1 MGLKLMVLAEFYC
14 IFDSMEVRIDSAWKK
29 ALQNE
34 FSQPYFSSLVEFVKQ
49 EYQQHPGAIFPKGS
63 QIFSAFEACPPEK
76 VRVVILGQDP
86 YPTPGHA
93 HGLCFSVDASVRPL
107 PRSLNNIYQE
117 LQSDLGIAPRTDGDL
132 HRWAQQGVLL
142 LNSVLTVRSGA
153 PDSHAGKGWER
164 FTDAVIQNLNAERTG
179 VVYLLWGSKAMRKAE
194 NVDRQRNLILTAPH
208 PSPLSAHRGFFGC
221 RHFSKANEYLQ
232 TQGYEAIRW

>member
-1 MGLKLMVLAEFYC
+1 MGLKLIVLAEFNR
-14 IFDSMEVRIDSAWKK
+14 IFEPMDVRIDLQWKA

-34 FSQPYFSSLVEFVKQ
+34 FSQPYFAELATFIKQ
-49 EYQQHPGAIFPKGS
+49 EYTRYPGAIFPKGS
-63 QIFSAFEACPPEK
+63 QIFRAFEVCPPER

-107 PRSLNNIYQE
+107 PRSLSNIYQE
-117 LQSDLGIAPRTDGDL
+117 LKADVGIEPRADGDL
-132 HRWAQQGVLL
+132 NRWAEQGVLL

-153 PDSHAGKGWER
+153 PDSHSGKGWER
-164 FTDAVIQNLNAERTG
+164 FTDSVINYLSTKQSG
-179 VVYLLWGSKAMRKAE
+179 IVYMLWGSKAIRKAE
-194 NVDRQRNLILTAPH
+194 NVDRTKNLILTAPH

-221 RHFSKANEYLQ
+221 RHFSQANDYLRKH
-232 TQGYEAIRW
+232 GKDPIRW

>member
-1 MGLKLMVLAEFYC
+1 
-14 IFDSMEVRIDSAWKK
+14 MEVRIDASWKM
-29 ALQNE
+29 ALQRE
-34 FSQPYFSSLVEFVKQ
+34 FAQPYFTELVEFVKQ
-49 EYQQHPGAIFPKGS
+49 EYSRYPGAVFPKGS
-63 QIFSAFEACPPEK
+63 QIFRAFETCPPEK

-93 HGLCFSVDASVRPL
+93 HGLCFSVDAAVRPL

-117 LQSDLGIAPRTDGDL
+117 LKSDLGIEPRADGDL
-132 HRWAQQGVLL
+132 SRWAAQGVLL

-164 FTDAVIQNLNAERTG
+164 FTDAVIHQLNAQRTG
-179 VVYLLWGSKAMRKAE
+179 VVYLLWGSKAIRKAE
-194 NVDRQRNLILTAPH
+194 NVDRMQNLILTAPH

-221 RHFSKANEYLQ
+221 GHFSKANDYLL
-232 TQGYEAIRW
+232 TQGAEPIRW